1 MNNSVLIVGGEG
13 YIGSVLS
20 SYLISKGFQ
29 VKSLDCLLYNNH
41 SCVLNTPTNP
51 NGCLGYSGQTQQHW
65 NLDQY
70 IAPLNANR

>member
-1 MNNSVLIVGGEG
+1 MNKSVLIIGGEG

-41 SCVLNTPTNP
+41 SCVLNNYGK
-51 NGCLGYSGQTQQHW
+51 NQLSSMW
-65 NLDQY
+65 
-70 IAPLNANR
+70 